1 MKIICS
7 LIRLGLVSYVRAA
20 ASTTCMSLGKEAYGN
35 KASGTAY
42 SDLTYL

>member
-7 LIRLGLVSYVRAA
+7 QIGLGLIAYVRAA
-20 ASTTCMSLGKEAYGN
+20 LSTTCLSLGKEAYGN

-42 SDLTYL
+42 SD